1 MSDLGEQPASG
12 QRPPRLQ
19 ALRESLGAITDHAS
33 DERPRRRIR
42 DSEDLPRVVLAG
54 GELGRRAAVNY
65 ELAYRMPDA
74 VVLEADEVWEVLQ
87 QAPGSCLVVLAGD
100 LDDAPA
106 VALERLLAH
115 RHPELTVLTLY
126 GRPLDTALAQ
136 GAGALSRSA
145 HGLTATA
152 GA

>member
-1 MSDLGEQPASG
+1 MSDFVEQQAGGRSMSH
-12 QRPPRLQ
+12 LQ
-19 ALRESLGAITDHAS
+19 ALRESLGATTDHGAQ
-33 DERPRRRIR
+33 EVPRRRFR
-42 DSEDLPRVVLAG
+42 DRDDLPRVVLAG

-126 GRPLDTALAQ
+126 GRPLDTVLAQ
-136 GAGALSRSA
+136 GAPPLERRAP
-145 HGLTATA
+145 GLTATA

>member
-1 MSDLGEQPASG
+1 MSDFAEQPADGRRMSH
-12 QRPPRLQ
+12 LQ
-19 ALRESLGAITDHAS
+19 ALRESLCARTG
-33 DERPRRRIR
+33 ERAEEGPRRRFR
-42 DSEDLPRVVLAG
+42 DRDDLPRVVLAG
-54 GELGRRAAVNY
+54 GELGRRATVNY

-87 QAPGSCLVVLAGD
+87 QAPDSCLVVLAGD

-126 GRPLDTALAQ
+126 GRPLETALAQ
-136 GAGALSRSA
+136 DSPPLERHA

-152 GA
+152 RA

>member
-1 MSDLGEQPASG
+1 MSGPFEQLMGG
-12 QRPPRLQ
+12 QHTPHLQ
-19 ALRESLGAITDHAS
+19 ALRRKSLGEVT
-33 DERPRRRIR
+33 ERSCEQGPRFR
-42 DSEDLPRVVLAG
+42 DSGDVPRVVLAG

-87 QAPGSCLVVLAGD
+87 QAPGSSLVVLAGD
-100 LDDAPA
+100 LEDAPA

-115 RHPELTVLTLY
+115 RHPELTVLTLF
-126 GRPLDTALAQ
+126 GRPLDAALAQ
-136 GAGALSRSA
+136 GAAALNRSA
-145 HGLTATA
+145 HGLTAIA

>member
-1 MSDLGEQPASG
+1 MREPGEQLASG
-12 QRPPRLQ
+12 PPAAHLQ
-19 ALRESLGAITDHAS
+19 ALREAVGALAEHSA
-33 DERPRRRIR
+33 EARPRRRFR
-42 DSEDLPRVVLAG
+42 DSDDLPRVVMAG

-115 RHPELTVLTLY
+115 RHPDLTVLTLY

-136 GAGALSRSA
+136 GAAALNGSA